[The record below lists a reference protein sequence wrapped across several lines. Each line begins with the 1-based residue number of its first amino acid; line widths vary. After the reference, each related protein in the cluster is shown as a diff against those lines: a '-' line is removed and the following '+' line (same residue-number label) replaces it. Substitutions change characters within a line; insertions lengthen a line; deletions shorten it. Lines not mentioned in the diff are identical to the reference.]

1 MRKSIIKKMIIL
13 EVEEIMIEINIPEV
27 VTREEDDQNM

>member
-1 MRKSIIKKMIIL
+1 MKKMIIL